1 MLEGHFGPP
10 PGGPFG
16 PPPGGPRRGGF
27 NDGYSPRGN
36 NWNRRSWYGTPSGYV
51 STPDYDFNVA
61 IFPRLRTLVKCSID
75 KENSKFW
82 SRYIPQMQAYGITME
97 EAKRSK
103 KFKLQRAK
111 NILKGTLFGVGRYLK
126 EPFVN
131 IPAEYTIYSK
141 EKDRSFGN
149 ITDNEY
155 NLAKVDFN
163 IKKLNRLYRNGE
175 IDISEFREALGKI
188 KQSLAVV
195 KREEL
200 NEKDKDLFDL
210 LEREITEEK
219 VGRHSRRR

>member
-1 MLEGHFGPP
+1 MPEGHFGPP

-16 PPPGGPRRGGF
+16 PPPGGPHRWGF
-27 NDGYSPRGN
+27 DGFSPRGN

-51 STPDYDFNVA
+51 STPDYDLNVA
-61 IFPRLRTLVKCSID
+61 IFPRLRKLVKCAID
-75 KENSKFW
+75 KENSKMW
-82 SRYIPQMQAYGITME
+82 TRYVPEMQAYGMTME

-103 KFKLQRAK
+103 KFKLQRTK
-111 NILKGTLFGVGRYLK
+111 NVLKGTLLGVGRYFSEDWFNFK
-126 EPFVN
+126 EDF
-131 IPAEYTIYSK
+131 ALYKRKQE
-141 EKDRSFGN
+141 RSFGD

-155 NLAKVDFN
+155 NLAKVDYD
-163 IKKLNRLYRNGE
+163 IKWLSRLYNNGE